1 MADGHGGYRPPANP
15 APVSG
20 PGAHSARTD
29 GQAISTAPGQD
40 YGAAKQQALAQQ
52 TQPMAAAPQ
61 MPPAPDVPDPSGQ
74 TQGQVA
80 PQYSGGE
87 FGAPSQRPNE
97 PVTHG
102 VDIGPGGGSAFLNL
116 GNGAPQSTFAQ
127 TDGSMTRLLSQLSA
141 SDTTGVL
148 ADLLQNAAA
157 GGY

>member
-1 MADGHGGYRPPANP
+1 MASGGYHPPANP

-20 PGAHSARTD
+20 PGAHSKRTD
-29 GQAISTAPGQD
+29 GQSISTAPGQD
-40 YGAAKQQALAQQ
+40 YGDAKQQALAQQ
-52 TQPMAAAPQ
+52 TAPMAASAPLPQ
-61 MPPAPDVPDPSGQ
+61 APDIPDPSGQ

-80 PQYSGGE
+80 SAYSGGP
-87 FGAPSQRPNE
+87 FGGPSARPGE

-116 GNGAPQSTFAQ
+116 GNGAPQNSFAQ
-127 TDGSMTRLLSQLSA
+127 TDGSMTRLLGQLSA

-157 GGY
+157 GGF